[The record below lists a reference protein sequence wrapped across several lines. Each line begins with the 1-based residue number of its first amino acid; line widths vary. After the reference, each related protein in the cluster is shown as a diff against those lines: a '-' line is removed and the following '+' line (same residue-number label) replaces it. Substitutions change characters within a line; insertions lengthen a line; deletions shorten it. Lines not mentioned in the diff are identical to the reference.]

1 MTCPFRLQLIT
12 SEETSDDEL
21 VERARIVLAS
31 VPKGSVSIHVRR
43 RSHEYQDVKKLA
55 ERMAEV
61 CALSGAFLVVNRHVD
76 LAAELGAGLH
86 LGKPDGAMR
95 QTIDQARAANV
106 DWISLST
113 HADEEVEL
121 ALSVGVSAA
130 MVSPI
135 FATQSGAR
143 TNKVGDAVLKTPRG
157 LSALTRASAI
167 GGGDLAYIALG
178 GVDALLARQCFE
190 SEASAVALM
199 HRWNEMQIDNFV
211 DEWAPLLSPGT
222 RL

>member
-1 MTCPFRLQLIT
+1 
-12 SEETSDDEL
+12 
-21 VERARIVLAS
+21 
-31 VPKGSVSIHVRR
+31 
-43 RSHEYQDVKKLA
+43 
-55 ERMAEV
+55 MAEV